1 MVFLQRK
8 ITKKFKS
15 QDCIKMAKILL
26 LIMGPYL
33 RIRKGSCQMLEEMGE
48 SHCTHSLSKRPFFPV
63 SLFWGKR
70 VCDQSLALFCYH
82 LWMIS
87 THMWL
92 YDRK

>member
-70 VCDQSLALFCYH
+70 VCDQ
-82 LWMIS
+82 
-87 THMWL
+87 
-92 YDRK
+92 